1 MTTLTLKIKHL
12 GSERLCD
19 LPKVKRQG
27 EAALGFRP
35 VPPGSTTWLLTTLH
49 KKEKN
54 LFVFFPSHTAFFTIA
69 QNCYQ
74 SKQPKY
80 LLLGGW
86 IIKLLD
92 IHIEELYTSIK
103 ERIRKE
109 MKERCEVCFP
119 KHPLQ
124 FSVSAIDYQ
133 T

>member
-1 MTTLTLKIKHL
+1 MA
-12 GSERLCD
+12 E
-19 LPKVKRQG
+19 
-27 EAALGFRP
+27 LGF
-35 VPPGSTTWLLTTLH
+35 SLH

-54 LFVFFPSHTAFFTIA
+54 LFVCLFSSHTAFFTIA

-103 ERIRKE
+103 ERTNK
-109 MKERCEVCFP
+109 
-119 KHPLQ
+119 
-124 FSVSAIDYQ
+124 

>member
-1 MTTLTLKIKHL
+1 MGLQRIAWCGKNTFVDQKCFVRVVKETLRK
-12 GSERLCD
+12 ERHN
-19 LPKVKRQG
+19 RA
-27 EAALGFRP
+27 ELGF
-35 VPPGSTTWLLTTLH
+35 SLH

-103 ERIRKE
+103 ERTNK
-109 MKERCEVCFP
+109 
-119 KHPLQ
+119 
-124 FSVSAIDYQ
+124 